1 MKWRYFLMKDETILT
16 SALKDVNL
24 SFGVVHMDQD
34 WPDDQFEVSA
44 VA

>member
-1 MKWRYFLMKDETILT
+1 MKYEMILT

-24 SFGVVHMDQD
+24 SFWVVHMDQD